1 MRNYVTCEEITKREE
16 NCYGSGCWTDCG
28 RPGACRLVLFECNV
42 GENMANSEFHY
53 DLEQNFAT
61 LSRREARTG
70 TVYTKELNLVSFN
83 DADPVYDLRNWSEN
97 TAGERRMGKGITL
110 TLDEL
115 RELRDFLNDFE
126 DLDEE
131 EEQ

>member
-1 MRNYVTCEEITKREE
+1 
-16 NCYGSGCWTDCG
+16 
-28 RPGACRLVLFECNV
+28 
-42 GENMANSEFHY
+42 MAKSEFHY

-70 TVYTKELNLVSFN
+70 TVYTKELNLISFN

-126 DLDEE
+126 DLEDEE

>member
-1 MRNYVTCEEITKREE
+1 
-16 NCYGSGCWTDCG
+16 
-28 RPGACRLVLFECNV
+28 
-42 GENMANSEFHY
+42 MANSEFHY

-97 TAGERRMGKGITL
+97 TAGE
-110 TLDEL
+110 
-115 RELRDFLNDFE
+115 
-126 DLDEE
+126 
-131 EEQ
+131 